1 MKIVSFMAAATV
13 AVMMTLVG
21 CGDGPGKTPETTTP
35 PDTDETPVPPA
46 PTMHEFSGTFTF
58 EPDATNPLM
67 GTITA
72 TITGISQDDTAV
84 TDPAALA
91 AVIQQ
96 FGGDSQTFN
105 YELSQDMTSITLTGE
120 LLMKLMLPGGM
131 VSATRSG
138 APGMDLATALL
149 GTWMTEVTDPE
160 TMATTTLTLV
170 ITAPTNFTLT
180 LTTAPPSS

>member
-21 CGDGPGKTPETTTP
+21 CGDGPGKTPETTS
-35 PDTDETPVPPA
+35 VPPA
-46 PTMHEFSGTFTF
+46 MQVFNGTFMVT
-58 EPDATNPLM
+58 PDLTNPFM
-67 GTITA
+67 GMITA
-72 TITGISQDDTAV
+72 MITGISQDGTAL

-91 AVIQQ
+91 AVIEQ
-96 FGGDSQTFN
+96 FGGASQTFN

-131 VSATRSG
+131 VSATKSG

-170 ITAPTNFTLT
+170 ITAPDNFALT
-180 LTTAPPSS
+180 LTTAPPAS